1 MMPEASVNTPMKMP
15 RPMANW
21 CGLRPFNQLFTEP
34 LMATLSSVSVAGD
47 VFVLI
52 ALPTLVGSRC
62 PGRLQNSGQNASMG
76 SVRRL
81 SQILLVSMALIT
93 AGSVAA
99 WIAVGRLAVED
110 SIETAK
116 VLAETTAASLTV
128 LALEKEA

>member
-1 MMPEASVNTPMKMP
+1 MS
-15 RPMANW
+15 
-21 CGLRPFNQLFTEP
+21 
-34 LMATLSSVSVAGD
+34 
-47 VFVLI
+47 
-52 ALPTLVGSRC
+52 
-62 PGRLQNSGQNASMG
+62 